1 MNGGKWMR
9 CKKCEEDQ
17 TRCIGKKLFGFK
29 KRGVVEA
36 GAVVYLRRMNSSTT
50 LVTQSSDSASACSNP
65 YETERI
71 LREYLLFH
79 YGSAQEVVGY
89 PFAPVDA
96 LEYPVR
102 CVRQCVDVSKLGAS
116 SRALDL
122 GCAVGRSS
130 FELARW
136 CGEVIGI
143 DYSAAFI
150 SAAESVRMSG
160 VLEYQCP
167 VEGELTMPLK
177 AVRPEAVDPQRVR
190 FEQGDA
196 MALRGGLGKF
206 DVVLMANLIDRLR
219 EPQRCLASLSA
230 LVSSGGQL
238 VITSP
243 YTWMEE
249 YTPRENWLGGKF
261 LGGKPL
267 RTIDGLRECLGAD
280 FELLDSMDLP
290 FLIREHA
297 RKFQWSVAHGTRW
310 IRRG

>member
-1 MNGGKWMR
+1 M
-9 CKKCEEDQ
+9 
-17 TRCIGKKLFGFK
+17 
-29 KRGVVEA
+29 
-36 GAVVYLRRMNSSTT
+36 VYPRRMNSSTP
-50 LVTQSSDSASACSNP
+50 LAVQQPYSDTARSNP

-79 YGSAQEVVGY
+79 YGSAEEVVAY
-89 PFAPVDA
+89 SFAPVDA
-96 LEYPVR
+96 LGYPER
-102 CVRQCVDVSKLGAS
+102 CVTQCVDESKLGMH

-150 SAAESVRMSG
+150 SAAESVRVSG
-160 VLEYQCP
+160 ALEYECP
-167 VEGELTMPLK
+167 VEGELTRTLRALCPG
-177 AVRPEAVDPQRVR
+177 AVDPRRVR

-196 MALRGGLGKF
+196 MALRGGLGTF

-219 EPQRCLASLSA
+219 EPKKCLASLSA
-230 LVSSGGQL
+230 LVSPGGQL

-249 YTPRENWLGGKF
+249 YTPRENWLGGKIE
-261 LGGKPL
+261 GGKPL
-267 RTIDGLRECLGAD
+267 RTLDGLRACLDAD
-280 FELLDSMDLP
+280 FELVHSIELP

-297 RKFQWSVAHGTRW
+297 RKFQWSIAQGTRW